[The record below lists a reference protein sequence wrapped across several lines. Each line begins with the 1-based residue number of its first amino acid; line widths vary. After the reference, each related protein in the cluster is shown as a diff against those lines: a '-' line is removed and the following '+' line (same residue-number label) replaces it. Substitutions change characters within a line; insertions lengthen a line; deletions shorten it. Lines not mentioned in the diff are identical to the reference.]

1 MGLRILYHHR
11 TQGRGA
17 EGHHIRSIVLAL
29 RELGHEVDVLSPAGG
44 DPFAAGR
51 SMPVNIRSANVRG
64 IERIGRWISRRL
76 PNALFELAEI
86 GYNVIAWRKTR
97 AALRRASYDLVYE
110 RYAFYMVG
118 GALAARARGVPFVL
132 EANEVSGIP
141 DRTRPQ
147 VLPGLA
153 GWFERRLFARCA
165 SIHCVS
171 SYLRPMIERQG
182 VPAERI
188 VLAPNAFDP
197 SHVSPAGDL
206 EGLRDSLG
214 LRGRTVIGFVGWFTY
229 WDRLDFLIDTFAA
242 FAPAHPDTVLL
253 LIGDGPM
260 TDALREQARR
270 LGVEDRVRFTG
281 AVPRSQVFDHIRLL
295 DVGVLP
301 HSNPF
306 GSPVVMFEMMG
317 LGIPVVAPRLAPMR
331 DVLVEGV
338 TGSMFEP
345 LDADSCRDSVTRL
358 VRSADERRSMGARA
372 QARVLEQYT
381 WRRNAERILAS
392 VGLEPSPAESAVEP
406 VLVRRAASERAPQP

>member
-1 MGLRILYHHR
+1 YHPR

-51 SMPVNIRSANVRG
+51 SMPVNVEAARVRG
-64 IERIGRWISRRL
+64 VERVGRWISRRL
-76 PNALFELAEI
+76 PNVIFELAEI
-86 GYNVIAWRKTR
+86 GYNLVAWRKVR
-97 AALRRASYDLVYE
+97 AALRRERYDLVYE

-118 GALAARARGVPFVL
+118 GALAAGARDVPFVL
-132 EANEVSGIP
+132 EANEVSGVP
-141 DRTRPQ
+141 ARTRQ
-147 VLPGLA
+147 QILPRLA

-171 SYLRPMIERQG
+171 SYLRAMIERQG
-182 VPAERI
+182 VAPERI

-197 SHVSPAGDL
+197 SQISPPGDL
-206 EGLRDSLG
+206 EGLRDRLG
-214 LRGRTVIGFVGWFTY
+214 LRSRPVDGCVGWFTY

-242 FAPAHPDTVLL
+242 FAPAHPDAVLL

-345 LDADSCRDSVTRL
+345 LDADSYRVAITRL
-358 VRSADERRSMGARA
+358 VDSADERRSMGSRARV
-372 QARVLEQYT
+372 RVLEQYT

-392 VGLEPSPAESAVEP
+392 VGLEASPAQGVAAP
-406 VLVRRAASERAPQP
+406 LAARRAPSERASQP